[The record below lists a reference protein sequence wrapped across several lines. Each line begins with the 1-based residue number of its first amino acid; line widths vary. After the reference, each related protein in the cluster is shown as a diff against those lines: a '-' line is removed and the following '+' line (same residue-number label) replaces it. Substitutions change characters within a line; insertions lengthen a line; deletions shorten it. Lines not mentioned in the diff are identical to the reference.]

1 MGGHGP
7 AIPDDSP
14 GCDAEVHQH
23 AAGTAV
29 SMHRWA
35 ALCGMPAPA
44 GGRHPYF
51 HPGQAPENRHACKE
65 PLPPSQSVL
74 NKLTDVNEHW
84 RLGVVRP
91 ACTHPSHNRYPAL
104 KVQRYTFYIDI
115 LSSIPKSTDLS
126 AHHTLSAP
134 GRGRLN

>member
-1 MGGHGP
+1 MIMGGHGP

-44 GGRHPYF
+44 GARHPYF

-74 NKLTDVNEHW
+74 NKSTDVNEHW

-104 KVQRYTFYIDI
+104 KVRGVFDVKQ
-115 LSSIPKSTDLS
+115 
-126 AHHTLSAP
+126 HTEDTASRFWLLAC
-134 GRGRLN
+134 NDENTAKHV

>member
-1 MGGHGP
+1 MIMGGHGP

-44 GGRHPYF
+44 MRNDRLWHPYF

-74 NKLTDVNEHW
+74 NKSTDVSEHW
-84 RLGVVRP
+84 KLGVVRP
-91 ACTHPSHNRYPAL
+91 ACPSP
-104 KVQRYTFYIDI
+104 
-115 LSSIPKSTDLS
+115 PKREIVGSL
-126 AHHTLSAP
+126 
-134 GRGRLN
+134 